1 MKFKPSNTQITEMDM
16 TPMIDMTF
24 QLVAFLMIMCNFSG
38 SESDAR
44 VVLPSSVLARPVDT
58 APDNFFQVQMTDD
71 GNCIVEGRII
81 PQSGLY
87 DMLLRKAQYF
97 ESRGKQIGDVT
108 VIVRAHKDAPMGKVQ
123 ELIKECQRARFE
135 KFVLRA
141 KEEMKY

>member
-1 MKFKPSNTQITEMDM
+1 MKFKKHDSGIVEGDM

-44 VVLPSSVLARPVDT
+44 VVLPTSVLARPVDT
-58 APDNFFQVQMTDD
+58 APDNFFTVQMTDD
-71 GNCIVEGRII
+71 ADCIVEGRII

-87 DMLLRKAQYF
+87 DLLLRKAQYY
-97 ESRGKQIGDVT
+97 ESRGKQISDVT
-108 VIVRAHKDAPMGKVQ
+108 VIVRAHKGAPTGKVQ
-123 ELIKECQRARFE
+123 DLVKECQRARFE